1 MNKKAIWLRSC
12 IAGTVV
18 FAGCTSLDF
27 GGMLPPIVP
36 ATDAPPRQALQTCR
50 STFVEVLRRDAE
62 FAYVL
67 PQAAVAQTTGRTV
80 QQLQAATPDGGLSR
94 SLPPGSVRTFDAF
107 RTAIEAGADARVP
120 EAIRGDPVYIA
131 FRSAMIKS
139 VAAAQTSLAFAAG
152 INGADKQVAAVQ
164 AYSPSLKVSL
174 GELKDF
180 SARISRA
187 QLRPML
193 RAPVESADSKHD
205 NVFAAYFS
213 AYYDGRFI
221 DRFGQKIS
229 KPALKLPDLGGA
241 QGIDLSITVSDADIS
256 GALTVLVEYLADL
269 VDTTPV
275 FGVTSTAKGASTVT
289 YYPGGSDAEPTAL
302 VSKVA
307 TYKDISGGCG
317 VTAKNAKVLGYVAK
331 GAGDVAQLENGLI
344 AQSAG
349 GFGVSLGIFGK
360 ISVGDNQT
368 LGTAIKAISSRA
380 AMRIAFAS
388 AYLALEQYSAS
399 NPSVAATQNFLTG
412 APEAP
417 DPAGPNG
424 YLDFSN

>member
-1 MNKKAIWLRSC
+1 
-12 IAGTVV
+12 
-18 FAGCTSLDF
+18 
-27 GGMLPPIVP
+27 MLLPVVP
-36 ATDAPPRQALQTCR
+36 ATDAPPRQSLQTCK

-67 PQAAVAQTTGRTV
+67 PQAAVAETMGRTV
-80 QQLQAATPDGGLSR
+80 QQLQAAAPDGGLSR
-94 SLPPGSVRTFDAF
+94 SLPRESVKRFDAF
-107 RTAIEAGADARVP
+107 RKSIEAGADARVP
-120 EAIRGDPVYIA
+120 AVIRGDPVYIA

-139 VAAAQTSLAFAAG
+139 VATAQTSLGFAAG
-152 INGADKQVAAVQ
+152 IPGADKQAAEVQ
-164 AYSPSLKVSL
+164 AYSPNLTVTL
-174 GELKDF
+174 REFKDF
-180 SARISRA
+180 SAKISRA
-187 QLRPML
+187 QLRPVL
-193 RAPVESADSKHD
+193 RAPVDSADAKHD
-205 NVFAAYFS
+205 NLFAAYFS
-213 AYYDGRFI
+213 AYYDGKFI

-229 KPALKLPDLGGA
+229 KPALKLPDLGSA
-241 QGIDLSITVSDADIS
+241 KGIDLSITVSDADIS

-275 FGVTSTAKGASTVT
+275 FGVTSTAKGANTVT

-302 VSKVA
+302 TSKA
-307 TYKDISGGCG
+307 ASYKDISAGCG

-368 LGTAIKAISSRA
+368 LGTAIKVISSRA

-399 NPSVAATQNFLTG
+399 NPSIAATQNFVTG
-412 APEAP
+412 APEAL

-424 YLDFSN
+424 YLDFLE